1 MICHRDGA
9 APGCLL
15 VHAGKLVGLEPTCRF
30 LNLNTQDTGIMTSQR
45 GRGPRDVMQ
54 SAVKIDQQNDTGV
67 ETAAGLCPSWILPRC
82 QGNSEGEGKRFPKMV
97 LK

>member
-1 MICHRDGA
+1 
-9 APGCLL
+9 
-15 VHAGKLVGLEPTCRF
+15 
-30 LNLNTQDTGIMTSQR
+30 MTSQR

-67 ETAAGLCPSWILPRC
+67 ETAAGLCPSWIMPRC

-97 LK
+97 LNTWVQCKETNLNPCLTPHASTRLRWTQT